1 MRHLVAA
8 MSIVIFAGCV
18 SCSQID
24 PCTQEEYRYLEWAW
38 DDADDA
44 RCRDIVAL
52 TERWVWHFREN
63 VGTNKFHTIVISVRD
78 GTNTI
83 RSARYKIRGAK
94 KE

>member
-1 MRHLVAA
+1 MRLLVIAIA
-8 MSIVIFAGCV
+8 MIFSGCV
-18 SCSQID
+18 SCLETD
-24 PCTQEEYRYLEWAW
+24 PFSDSEYTYWEWAW

-52 TERWVWHFREN
+52 TDLWVWHFREN
-63 VGTNKFHTIVISVRD
+63 VGTNKFHTIAISVLD